1 MKSKINYKA
10 MLLIL
15 ASSILLGFIYNTF
28 SSDGIDLIRKSIIVE
43 SVKIGEGNSSENT
56 LRGIDI
62 SQAIKLHNDNSAIFI
77 DARDQWEFSESHIS
91 GAISIPE
98 FSFVGDDSLLNSITK
113 ESLIVVYCDGD
124 DCDVSKRL
132 AQELVELGYQE
143 TYVFLGGM
151 KEWMEAELPIN
162 KGLSE

>member
-98 FSFVGDDSLLNSITK
+98 FSFEKDNPILKTIPI
-113 ESLIVVYCDGD
+113 ESLIIVYCDGD

-132 AQELVELGYQE
+132 AQELVALGYKE

-151 KEWMEAELPIN
+151 KEWIEAELPIN